1 MTKEEAVL
9 ILDPDNSEAAL
20 ARLEYYAGFGGEE
33 AELRIIRDA
42 CRVAVK
48 ALRGT
53 TTGEPLTLEQLREM
67 DGKPV
72 WVEFEDGSGG
82 LWGIVHISVFEQIV
96 FPNGLHCTIGHPYYG
111 KTYKA
116 YSYPPAHI
124 EQEAWVS
131 VEKKLPDAEE
141 EVRLCCVT
149 TAGHRYQCQGFYVP
163 PGTYR
168 DDSGYSWDWE
178 CCEEYDEERD
188 DYLVNPGWYEC
199 IHNWDE
205 YSACGITDRV
215 THWMP
220 LPGLPEEK

>member
-1 MTKEEAVL
+1 MTREESVL

-20 ARLEYYAGFGGEE
+20 VRLEYYAGFGGEE

-42 CRVAVK
+42 CRLAVK
-48 ALRGT
+48 ALRST
-53 TTGEPLTLEQLREM
+53 TTGEPLTPEQLREM

-116 YSYPPAHI
+116 YAYQPAHI
-124 EQEAWVS
+124 DREAWVS
-131 VEKKLPDAEE
+131 VNERMPEE
-141 EVRLCCVT
+141 GRLVLVWCRSRMSTRHVT
-149 TAGHRYQCQGFYVP
+149 VSTFYD
-163 PGTYR
+163 GKWSR
-168 DDSGYSWDWE
+168 RAHD
-178 CCEEYDEERD
+178 
-188 DYLVNPGWYEC
+188 
-199 IHNWDE
+199 
-205 YSACGITDRV
+205 V

-220 LPGLPEEK
+220 LPGLPDAPTEEG